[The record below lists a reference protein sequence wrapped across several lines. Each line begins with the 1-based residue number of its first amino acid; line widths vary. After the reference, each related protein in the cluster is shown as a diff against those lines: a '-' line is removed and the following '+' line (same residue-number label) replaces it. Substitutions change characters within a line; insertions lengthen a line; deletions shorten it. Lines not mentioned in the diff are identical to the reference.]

1 MLQTLPP
8 PTTGPTTG
16 GPLVGGYLYGD
27 MIPWLDLYYSLGD
40 PTHRFLNVWAKNI
53 YADPIWTTTLYA
65 SNNILV
71 NNKPVLKDGDPISIY
86 DIQSQAQ
93 NVLSNILQQYV
104 TNPLSNTLRQYV
116 TGPMSDYKEQIISQL
131 VTIQSLLQNTN
142 TLINSHLVRELY
154 ETYSYMFQ
162 FNYPSGVL
170 QLFMPRMGYRTIVR
184 GWYVISTGTSGIGQM
199 KGQYSLTP
207 VGLIPFSMP
216 SLSFPDMFLGLYYDE
231 PLLLYYDNVSL
242 GAYLQLML
250 NIIQQ
255 WTGVSLVYPSGI
267 DPNLYMPP
275 SGWKVFLN
283 FVDPSEIQG
292 PNWSWSS
299 VSILQVKDGLLT
311 MRGVAG
317 GGGYV
322 QYDNTDVIIS
332 RGVVVFRV
340 RDVTENIPYDIV
352 LLFLAD
358 GSKSVKFALY
368 GGTLNPDGTI
378 TTSIYDY
385 WNYTTIMDNIIL
397 KQGEYYVLMYD
408 FSNNTIKLL
417 DAKGNIIV
425 TANPTTRNVDYGRFL
440 TLFDLF
446 NGVHTIDVDWWGGG

>member
-1 MLQTLPP
+1 
-8 PTTGPTTG
+8 
-16 GPLVGGYLYGD
+16 
-27 MIPWLDLYYSLGD
+27 
-40 PTHRFLNVWAKNI
+40 
-53 YADPIWTTTLYA
+53 
-65 SNNILV
+65 
-71 NNKPVLKDGDPISIY
+71 
-86 DIQSQAQ
+86 
-93 NVLSNILQQYV
+93 
-104 TNPLSNTLRQYV
+104 
-116 TGPMSDYKEQIISQL
+116 
-131 VTIQSLLQNTN
+131 
-142 TLINSHLVRELY
+142 
-154 ETYSYMFQ
+154 
-162 FNYPSGVL
+162 
-170 QLFMPRMGYRTIVR
+170 MGYRTIVR

-199 KGQYSLTP
+199 KGQYSLAP

-275 SGWKVFLN
+275 SGWKEFRN

-317 GGGYV
+317 GSGYV

-352 LLFLAD
+352 FLFLAD
-358 GSKSVKFALY
+358 GSKSVKFSLY
-368 GGTLNPDGTI
+368 GGILNPDGTI

-425 TANPTTRNVDYGRFL
+425 TANPTTTKVDYGRFL
-440 TLFDLF
+440 TYFDLF